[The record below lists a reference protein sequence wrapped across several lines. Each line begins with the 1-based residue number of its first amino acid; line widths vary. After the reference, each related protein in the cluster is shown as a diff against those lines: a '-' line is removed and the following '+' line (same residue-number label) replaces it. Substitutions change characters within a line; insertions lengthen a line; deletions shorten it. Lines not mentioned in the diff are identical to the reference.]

1 MSFISI
7 LPLLAN
13 TGAEISRDL
22 PSLGVTL
29 LYLLGIALFLLMNA
43 FFVASEFAIVKVR
56 ASQLETEG
64 KDKPKRSA
72 IAKDVIRHLDGYL
85 SATQLGITIA
95 SLALGY
101 LGEPFVQ
108 ALVAPI
114 LLKIPHFPEQA
125 IAPISIGLAIASFTF
140 LHVVIGELLPKSLAI
155 RLALPVTL
163 AVVRPLHWFYM
174 VFRLLIGLLNGTANW
189 LLKHLFRVDP
199 VSGSEHAHSAEE
211 IALLVTESEKSK
223 EVTETEREILINA
236 LELNDLSVRDVMTP
250 RNEVV
255 VLDADDPFEK
265 SLEIARDATHT
276 RFPLVKGHLDNAIG
290 LVHVKDMVHLMM
302 GDDHPD
308 LTRIKRE
315 LKVVP
320 DTMPLDTLLQ
330 FFLKEHAHLAL
341 AVDEFGHP
349 AGVVFLDNVIE
360 EIVGDIQDEFDDE
373 PSEFTRIN
381 ADEFVVEGSL
391 TLNELSDHEPAL
403 DLDSGE
409 VTTVGGYVIQQLGR
423 FPKVGETLEIMG
435 HEARVTS
442 ASERK
447 VGQVHFRKL
456 ARKEG

>member
-1 MSFISI
+1 MNFISI

-163 AVVRPLHWFYM
+163 AVVRPLHWSTWF
-174 VFRLLIGLLNGTANW
+174 
-189 LLKHLFRVDP
+189 
-199 VSGSEHAHSAEE
+199 SAC
-211 IALLVTESEKSK
+211 
-223 EVTETEREILINA
+223 
-236 LELNDLSVRDVMTP
+236 
-250 RNEVV
+250 
-255 VLDADDPFEK
+255 
-265 SLEIARDATHT
+265 
-276 RFPLVKGHLDNAIG
+276 
-290 LVHVKDMVHLMM
+290 
-302 GDDHPD
+302 
-308 LTRIKRE
+308 
-315 LKVVP
+315 
-320 DTMPLDTLLQ
+320 
-330 FFLKEHAHLAL
+330 
-341 AVDEFGHP
+341 
-349 AGVVFLDNVIE
+349 
-360 EIVGDIQDEFDDE
+360 
-373 PSEFTRIN
+373 
-381 ADEFVVEGSL
+381 
-391 TLNELSDHEPAL
+391 
-403 DLDSGE
+403 
-409 VTTVGGYVIQQLGR
+409 
-423 FPKVGETLEIMG
+423 
-435 HEARVTS
+435 
-442 ASERK
+442 
-447 VGQVHFRKL
+447 
-456 ARKEG
+456 

>member
-1 MSFISI
+1 MSIVSI
-7 LPLLAN
+7 LPLASAASEPSL
-13 TGAEISRDL
+13 EW
-22 PSLGVTL
+22 PSLGMTL
-29 LYLLGIALFLLMNA
+29 MYLLGIALFLLMNA

-56 ASQLETEG
+56 ISQLDTEG
-64 KDKPKRSA
+64 KEKRPKRSK
-72 IAKDVIRHLDGYL
+72 IAKDIVKHLDGYL

-95 SLALGY
+95 SLALGF

-108 ALVAPI
+108 ALVSPV
-114 LLKIPHFPEQA
+114 LMRIPDFPPKA
-125 IAPISIGLAIASFTF
+125 VAPISFGLAIASFTF

-163 AVVRPLHWFYM
+163 AVARPLHWFYM
-174 VFRLLIGLLNGTANW
+174 VFRAMIVVLNGTANW
-189 LLKHLFRVDP
+189 LLKHLFRIDP

-236 LELNDLSVRDVMTP
+236 LELNDLIVRDVMTP
-250 RNEVV
+250 RSEVV
-255 VLDADDPFEK
+255 VLDVDAPFEK
-265 SLEIARDATHT
+265 SLEIARETQHT

-290 LVHVKDMVHLMM
+290 LVHIKDMVHLLMS
-302 GDDHPD
+302 DEHPD

-320 DTMPLDTLLQ
+320 DTMPLDTLLK

-341 AVDEFGHP
+341 ALDEFGDP

-360 EIVGDIQDEFDDE
+360 EIVGDIQDEFDNE
-373 PSEFTRIN
+373 PSEFTRIDEN
-381 ADEFVVEGSL
+381 EFVVEGAL
-391 TLNELSDHEPAL
+391 TLNELSDYEPDL
-403 DLDSGE
+403 DLESGE
-409 VTTVGGYVIQQLGR
+409 VTTVGGYVTQQLGR
-423 FPKVGETLEIMG
+423 FPKVGETLRIKNY
-435 HEARVTS
+435 EARVTS

-456 ARKEG
+456 PKGE